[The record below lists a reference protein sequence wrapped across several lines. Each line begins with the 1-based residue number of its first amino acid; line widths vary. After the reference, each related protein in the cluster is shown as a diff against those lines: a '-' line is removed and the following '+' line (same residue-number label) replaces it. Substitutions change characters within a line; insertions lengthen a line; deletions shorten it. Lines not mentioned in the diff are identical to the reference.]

1 MSLKPGGTFQ
11 TRPELSSETSDSR
24 SLHLLHIF
32 RVKFHVAIELAFCS
46 YFSSF
51 FSVVF
56 GGSMLLALL
65 GSWTILSHPFLT
77 LPYFP
82 WVILPTAVTS
92 PGLSTLLLLSISE
105 FHTYTGNSPLRQVL
119 LGTQSLSTN
128 DTQIVT
134 KANNLELS
142 LHSSLLSLKHNK
154 LLSSVILP
162 PKGVFVNLSYFSI
175 STTIVPNQALNI
187 LPGSP
192 GFPTFWPLG
201 LWFCILVP
209 LPGVI
214 PECELSDINSL
225 MLLAMLQDFFPLMAG
240 YFRVAWPCMLP
251 WASVS
256 FCFSHLPTWL
266 ILIYLINLSSFLG
279 KAPFVSSYP
288 NPSPPVTLV
297 PLHLGSPPLLSVSM
311 LSCELHQGRFLAFH
325 PSAPSV

>member
-1 MSLKPGGTFQ
+1 MSLRPGGTFQ

-24 SLHLLHIF
+24 SLYLLHIF

-105 FHTYTGNSPLRQVL
+105 FHTYTGNCPLRQVL
-119 LGTQSLSTN
+119 LGTQSLSTD

-175 STTIVPNQALNI
+175 STTVVPNQALNI

-209 LPGVI
+209 PPGVI

-251 WASVS
+251 
-256 FCFSHLPTWL
+256 
-266 ILIYLINLSSFLG
+266 
-279 KAPFVSSYP
+279 
-288 NPSPPVTLV
+288 
-297 PLHLGSPPLLSVSM
+297 
-311 LSCELHQGRFLAFH
+311 
-325 PSAPSV
+325 